1 MSVGVTAE
9 IKSKLDIVEL
19 IGEQV
24 PLKKAG
30 QSYKGLC
37 PFHSEKTPSF
47 VVTPGRESWKCFGCG
62 KGGDIFSFV
71 MEREAIGFPEALQR
85 LAARAGVEL
94 DERTS
99 REDARRKRLR
109 DVLESAVTFYHQV
122 LTGSRHGQAALD
134 YLHGRGFTDE
144 TIATFQLGYAP
155 DAWDELSR
163 RLVEKRGFRPDE
175 LEAVGLAVRGRRPA
189 AAGAPGVYDRFRGRI
204 IFPIRDASGGAIGL
218 GGRILGDGGASGNGP
233 DGSAGD
239 ARSADRGPKYLNSP
253 ATPLFDKSRA
263 LYLIDRAK
271 SPIRKAKQAVIV
283 EGYTDALMA
292 HQAGFANVVASLGTA
307 LTPGQVE
314 LLTRYAPAIALAYDV
329 DTAGQSAGSF
339 GAVELSA
346 LIGEIQRSG
355 APIGLTDVSVVRLPG
370 GKDPDEVI
378 RDDSKAWRAAVA
390 SSRPVME
397 YLIDLYAER
406 FDART
411 VDGRKKLVAAV
422 IPALRRVA
430 DPVERDAYLQL
441 LARRSGVEERVLLEV
456 LHRSDRRAVGPGARR
471 TEGGASGEHAGA
483 KLSVEAILAAR
494 GGVEPERIL
503 ASLSPVERTLLRL
516 LLLYPEQQA
525 RVVGRLSAA
534 DLPTTPAREIWSAI
548 VAERRA
554 AHAPAVAGDGAQ
566 SNVPIASTREGNGS
580 ATDQSTLAP
589 FVRERFLDRLDPE
602 LRAIAV
608 ALYARR
614 EPVELDGQLAAQA
627 VDQCLLRLERARIDE
642 RVDHLR
648 AELADAEAR
657 GDAAARRALL
667 EQTRSHEVE
676 RADIDRRIDQRSLLS
691 RPLPSHP

>member
-71 MEREAIGFPEALQR
+71 MEREGVGFPEALQR

-109 DVLESAVTFYHQV
+109 DALESAITFYHQV

-134 YLHGRGFTDE
+134 YLHGRGFSDE

-155 DAWDELSR
+155 DAWDELSK
-163 RLVEKRGFRPDE
+163 RLIEQRGYRPDE
-175 LEAVGLAVRGRRPA
+175 LESVGLAVGGRRRGT
-189 AAGAPGVYDRFRGRI
+189 AGTPGVYDRFRGRI
-204 IFPIRDASGGAIGL
+204 IFPIRDASGGATGL
-218 GGRILGDGGASGNGP
+218 GGRILERPNEPGAGRGP
-233 DGSAGD
+233 A
-239 ARSADRGPKYLNSP
+239 ARSADAGPKYLNSP

-271 SPIRKAKQAVIV
+271 TPIRKAKQAVIV

-314 LLTRYAPAIALAYDV
+314 LVTRYGPAIALAYDV
-329 DTAGQSAGSF
+329 DPAGQSAGSF

-346 LIGEIQRSG
+346 LIGEIERSG
-355 APIGLTDVSVVRLPG
+355 APIGLTGVSVVRLPG

-378 RDDSKAWRAAVA
+378 REDPEAWRTAVE
-390 SSRPVME
+390 SGRPIME
-397 YLIDLYAER
+397 YLVDLYTER
-406 FDART
+406 FDPRT

-422 IPALRRVA
+422 VPALRRVA

-456 LHRSDRRAVGPGARR
+456 LHRPDRRGAGPGGRR
-471 TEGGASGEHAGA
+471 TVGSRPGEAAHAGA

-494 GGVEPERIL
+494 GGVDPERML
-503 ASLSPVERTLLRL
+503 ASLSPMEQTLLRL
-516 LLLYPEQQA
+516 LLVYPEQQA
-525 RVVGRLSAA
+525 RVASRLAA
-534 DLPTTPAREIWSAI
+534 TDLPTTPAREIWSAI
-548 VAERRA
+548 VAER
-554 AHAPAVAGDGAQ
+554 Q
-566 SNVPIASTREGNGS
+566 ASPS
-580 ATDQSTLAP
+580 AP
-589 FVRERFLDRLDPE
+589 FVRERFLERLDPE

-614 EPVELDGQLAAQA
+614 EPVELDGRLAAQA

-648 AELADAEAR
+648 AELADAEAH
-657 GDAAARRALL
+657 GDADLRRTLL
-667 EQTRSHEVE
+667 EETRSYEVE
-676 RADIDRRIDQRSLLS
+676 RADIDRRIHQRSLLS
-691 RPLPSHP
+691 RVAPAASNTPAMATTES